1 MSRIRRLD
9 PVESFIVG
17 TIGRPGEREFYLQ
30 AKYHGAIHSFAIDKS
45 QVIALAD
52 RIAMLIGE
60 LKAADYRF
68 ENVVAVNLEVPLIPE
83 FQIGVI
89 GIVWLGE
96 SEQVSLDI
104 QEITEG
110 DNDLDL
116 ESKDGPAVFRIMMSP
131 DIANAFIGQSRK
143 VVAAGRA
150 PCPFCG
156 LPIKRMDICVQEL
169 MDIEDSF
176 DQLVTGPIEIVG
188 RLVDASN
195 ASLFCKVGNVNAIYK
210 PIAGERPLWD
220 FPDGNLAWREVAA
233 YQMSEA
239 LKLNCV
245 PPTILREGPFGE
257 GSLQL
262 WIDDCEEVGERYLEK
277 SEELRKIALLDA
289 VINNT
294 DRKIGHLLYKE
305 GQIFGCDHGVTFHQD
320 YKLRTVLWQFA
331 DLSLTESERTSLEK
345 LDIDLSNLLTENEI
359 EATQMRVAKLLQENR
374 FPLPPT
380 DWPAIP
386 WPPF

>member
-1 MSRIRRLD
+1 
-9 PVESFIVG
+9 
-17 TIGRPGEREFYLQ
+17 
-30 AKYHGAIHSFAIDKS
+30 
-45 QVIALAD
+45 
-52 RIAMLIGE
+52 
-60 LKAADYRF
+60 
-68 ENVVAVNLEVPLIPE
+68 
-83 FQIGVI
+83 
-89 GIVWLGE
+89 
-96 SEQVSLDI
+96 
-104 QEITEG
+104 
-110 DNDLDL
+110 
-116 ESKDGPAVFRIMMSP
+116 
-131 DIANAFIGQSRK
+131 
-143 VVAAGRA
+143 
-150 PCPFCG
+150 
-156 LPIKRMDICVQEL
+156 MDICVQEL

-359 EATQMRVAKLLQENR
+359 EATQIRVAKLLQENR

>member
-1 MSRIRRLD
+1 
-9 PVESFIVG
+9 
-17 TIGRPGEREFYLQ
+17 
-30 AKYHGAIHSFAIDKS
+30 
-45 QVIALAD
+45 
-52 RIAMLIGE
+52 
-60 LKAADYRF
+60 
-68 ENVVAVNLEVPLIPE
+68 
-83 FQIGVI
+83 
-89 GIVWLGE
+89 
-96 SEQVSLDI
+96 
-104 QEITEG
+104 
-110 DNDLDL
+110 
-116 ESKDGPAVFRIMMSP
+116 
-131 DIANAFIGQSRK
+131 
-143 VVAAGRA
+143 
-150 PCPFCG
+150 
-156 LPIKRMDICVQEL
+156 

-374 FPLPPT
+374 FPLPPN

>member
-1 MSRIRRLD
+1 
-9 PVESFIVG
+9 
-17 TIGRPGEREFYLQ
+17 
-30 AKYHGAIHSFAIDKS
+30 
-45 QVIALAD
+45 
-52 RIAMLIGE
+52 
-60 LKAADYRF
+60 
-68 ENVVAVNLEVPLIPE
+68 
-83 FQIGVI
+83 
-89 GIVWLGE
+89 
-96 SEQVSLDI
+96 
-104 QEITEG
+104 
-110 DNDLDL
+110 
-116 ESKDGPAVFRIMMSP
+116 
-131 DIANAFIGQSRK
+131 
-143 VVAAGRA
+143 
-150 PCPFCG
+150 
-156 LPIKRMDICVQEL
+156 

-176 DQLVTGPIEIVG
+176 DQLVTGPVEIVG

-294 DRKIGHLLYKE
+294 DRKIGHLLYRE

>member
-1 MSRIRRLD
+1 
-9 PVESFIVG
+9 
-17 TIGRPGEREFYLQ
+17 
-30 AKYHGAIHSFAIDKS
+30 
-45 QVIALAD
+45 
-52 RIAMLIGE
+52 
-60 LKAADYRF
+60 
-68 ENVVAVNLEVPLIPE
+68 
-83 FQIGVI
+83 
-89 GIVWLGE
+89 
-96 SEQVSLDI
+96 
-104 QEITEG
+104 
-110 DNDLDL
+110 
-116 ESKDGPAVFRIMMSP
+116 
-131 DIANAFIGQSRK
+131 
-143 VVAAGRA
+143 
-150 PCPFCG
+150 
-156 LPIKRMDICVQEL
+156 

-176 DQLVTGPIEIVG
+176 NQLVTGPIEIVG

-262 WIDDCEEVGERYLEK
+262 WIDDCEEVGERYLEQ

-359 EATQMRVAKLLQENR
+359 EATQMRVAKLLQVNR